1 MHCSICG
8 STSAGIIF
16 VFIYN
21 VGSSILRAM
30 GDSRRPLYYL
40 IVCCF
45 LNIVLDIVLVIV
57 FHMGVAG
64 VSIATIFSQG
74 VSAVL
79 ITRALMHSDD
89 LYQLEFRKIRFHKAA
104 LISLSGW
111 AVLPASSQFYTVSPT
126 C

>member
-1 MHCSICG
+1 
-8 STSAGIIF
+8 
-16 VFIYN
+16 
-21 VGSSILRAM
+21 M

-40 IVCCF
+40 IVCCI

-64 VSIATIFSQG
+64 CVNRHDFFSG

-89 LYQLEFRKIRFHKAA
+89 LYQLEFRKIR
-104 LISLSGW
+104 IPQICSD
-111 AVLPASSQFYTVSPT
+111 QF
-126 C
+126 